1 MGARKRAR
9 KGAAKRAGSGN
20 SDMAGCLRRFRSM
33 AAARG
38 FASGGRPQ
46 TRVVAAIASPVWPPV
61 RPPRGGGNCRGLRPN
76 RFTREAA
83 QSETRAPLTERAS
96 LCGCQPPTMGTRLHM
111 SPPERGRGG
120 AQKRGGHASWA
131 DPPAPVAGETR
142 QAPCPTAGLQH
153 PPCPPVTA
161 GAQPQP
167 PTHTQGGRLHHYA
180 RERPP
185 LVPGTSCW
193 VRGRGSSAGASFK
206 RAPRGRTTAVLEDVP
221 VSTAAALPHVDMRPP
236 FLRVRATATTRAGR
250 PPSNRVNRAPSY
262 HFVQPPPTTQARW
275 TCPVAPRRRACHRHA
290 SPLRN
295 ASTPRRPTPR
305 ASGRRPPC
313 ATAWRPASP
322 SNSPRADDRPIA
334 VVRKTSRVRSSPR
347 GPATTAGG
355 LSRCTSS
362 VQQTRA
368 QRVT

>member
-33 AAARG
+33 AAARD

-153 PPCPPVTA
+153 PSCPPVTA

-236 FLRVRATATTRAGR
+236 FPTRPCDRDNARWATTQQPRQPRSLLPFCATAPDHTSSVDVSGR
-250 PPSNRVNRAPSY
+250 PETPGVPPPRVATPERLN
-262 HFVQPPPTTQARW
+262 PPTTHPAGER
-275 TCPVAPRRRACHRHA
+275 A
-290 SPLRN
+290 SPALRDGVE
-295 ASTPRRPTPR
+295 ASLPFKQPTCR
-305 ASGRRPPC
+305 
-313 ATAWRPASP
+313 
-322 SNSPRADDRPIA
+322 
-334 VVRKTSRVRSSPR
+334 
-347 GPATTAGG
+347 
-355 LSRCTSS
+355 
-362 VQQTRA
+362 
-368 QRVT
+368 